1 MIGQED
7 IKRQLLQRLYN
18 NILPK
23 VIIIVG
29 EEGYGKKTL
38 VKWFSQETN
47 IPYTMFNN
55 SIDSVREA
63 INLSIQESTKQFY
76 VFENIED
83 NRATQNAIL
92 KLLEDS
98 PINTYFF
105 LLVKDISILLPTVIN
120 RGIQIN
126 IPKYRIEDLKQF
138 NSDELALKIF
148 DNPSQLIRVKDTNL
162 QELINTTNKII
173 EKLDIAN
180 ISNALKLSSY
190 IKSKDNP
197 DGYDLD
203 IFIKALKYSFLD
215 LYTKTKDDSVERK
228 FKIYEQCLINA
239 KQDQKFF
246 MDQFIIKNYMEIK
259 GWKY

>member
-18 NILPK
+18 NILPQ

-98 PINTYFF
+98 PINT
-105 LLVKDISILLPTVIN
+105 
-120 RGIQIN
+120 
-126 IPKYRIEDLKQF
+126 
-138 NSDELALKIF
+138 
-148 DNPSQLIRVKDTNL
+148 
-162 QELINTTNKII
+162 
-173 EKLDIAN
+173 
-180 ISNALKLSSY
+180 
-190 IKSKDNP
+190 
-197 DGYDLD
+197 
-203 IFIKALKYSFLD
+203 
-215 LYTKTKDDSVERK
+215 
-228 FKIYEQCLINA
+228 
-239 KQDQKFF
+239 
-246 MDQFIIKNYMEIK
+246 
-259 GWKY
+259 